1 MTTTDI
7 LLGLVV
13 DKSGSMGNLRESTCQ
28 GINQLVTDQ
37 AAQPGQ
43 ALISLTLFD
52 SGFDVR
58 LVARDAREFP
68 PLGSPENPYTTGGNT
83 ALYDAVG
90 TTVRG
95 LEAWLATHPDYDGA
109 VKVAIFTDGQEN
121 QSRQW
126 HTFEPRGVE
135 DAWDLNN
142 LIEWKQGEGW
152 EFIFMGAGGSA
163 WTEGK
168 RFTTLADASVF
179 NYVADAHIAREVYA
193 GASATLTSTRSTG
206 ESFAAAAS
214 VNETLLSNTS
224 NRVSESTNQS

>member
-13 DKSGSMGNLRESTCQ
+13 DKSGSMGNLRASTCE
-28 GINQLVTDQ
+28 GINSLIADQ
-37 AAQPGQ
+37 ADQPGK

-52 SGFDVR
+52 TTFDVR
-58 LVARDAREFP
+58 QVAVDARDFP
-68 PLGSPENPYTTGGNT
+68 ALGGPKNPYATGGMT
-83 ALYDAVG
+83 SLYDAVG

-95 LEAWLATHPDYDGA
+95 IEAWLAGHPDFDGA
-109 VKVAIFTDGQEN
+109 VKVAIFTDGEEN
-121 QSRQW
+121 SSRQW
-126 HTFEPRGVE
+126 HTFEPRRTE
-135 DAWDLNN
+135 DVWDLNN

-168 RFTTLADASVF
+168 RFTALADTAVF
-179 NYVADAHIAREVYA
+179 NYVADAHVARHVYA
-193 GASATLTSTRSTG
+193 GASATLTSARSTG
-206 ESFAAAAS
+206 GSFADAAS

-224 NRVSESTNQS
+224 NRGDTTP